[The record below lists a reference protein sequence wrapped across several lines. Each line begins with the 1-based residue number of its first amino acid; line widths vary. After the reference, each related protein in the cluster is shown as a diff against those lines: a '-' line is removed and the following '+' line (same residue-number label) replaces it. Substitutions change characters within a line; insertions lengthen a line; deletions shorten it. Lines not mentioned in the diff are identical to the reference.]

1 MSPREAPVS
10 SVNSLSTSVSTISA
24 RSPGRGTSRMVIGV

>member
-10 SVNSLSTSVSTISA
+10 SANNLSTKVSTISA
-24 RSPGRGTSRMVIGV
+24 RSPGRGTSRIVTGV